1 MHGGKLHALPQLN
14 IFIYQ
19 RLTLRG
25 NTLARLATG
34 YAVAYA
40 AYPVNPPLGI
50 IQDLEIKKTLASLV
64 YSSGTAIGT

>member
-1 MHGGKLHALPQLN
+1 MHGGKLHTLPQLN

-19 RLTLRG
+19 RLTLCG

-40 AYPVNPPLGI
+40 AYSVDPPLEI
-50 IQDLEIKKTLASLV
+50 IQDLKIKNLSITGL
-64 YSSGTAIGT
+64 